1 MHSAGRKA
9 TSEASINRN
18 QVWIM
23 QSFCCEGMTNN
34 FRGKIRGDGKQKRSP
49 PTQKCLN
56 AGAAGAWG
64 CSGPMGRHS
73 SGQTGRLL
81 AQAAF
86 LQRGK
91 QPCQALM
98 GSGDLPKP
106 WPACLAAR
114 RNTCTEVG
122 TFPTHSRRGSRR
134 CCHLCWVRAMD
145 SHTCWLLWGKKIRIK
160 MNFHLIK
167 PGITFTTVLHNNT
180 GASPHWWL
188 NGMDKK

>member
-34 FRGKIRGDGKQKRSP
+34 FRGKIRGDGKQKRLP

-98 GSGDLPKP
+98 GAGDLPKP

-114 RNTCTEVG
+114 RNACTEVG

-145 SHTCWLLWGKKIRIK
+145 SSHTCWLLWGKK
-160 MNFHLIK
+160 
-167 PGITFTTVLHNNT
+167 NT
-180 GASPHWWL
+180 YQDELSS
-188 NGMDKK
+188 DKARHHVFSCSAQ